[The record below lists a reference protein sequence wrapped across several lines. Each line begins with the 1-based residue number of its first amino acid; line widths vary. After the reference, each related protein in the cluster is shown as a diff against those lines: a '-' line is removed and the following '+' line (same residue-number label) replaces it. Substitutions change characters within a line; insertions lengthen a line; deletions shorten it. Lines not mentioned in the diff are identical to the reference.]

1 MSGPRGYEEARV
13 ATTHSI
19 TMFSATTR
27 DLIDSIKCTQISAYV
42 AASVHGRASFSVMRT
57 RYLHLNWGRIS
68 TCRGVKISLHSP
80 HSKNLSSVATRD
92 KQTLINCKISWSIGA
107 AIRGEWL
114 LTRRPHL
121 LRQMC
126 SGKYGGL
133 ATQGSSFYVP
143 FILQQKSNLLTG

>member
-1 MSGPRGYEEARV
+1 M
-13 ATTHSI
+13 
-19 TMFSATTR
+19 
-27 DLIDSIKCTQISAYV
+27 KCVQISTYV

-57 RYLHLNWGRIS
+57 SYLHLNWGRIS
-68 TCRGVKISLHSP
+68 TCRGVKISRYSP

-92 KQTLINCKISWSIGA
+92 KQTLIHCKISWSIGV

-126 SGKYGGL
+126 PSKYGGL
-133 ATQGSSFYVP
+133 ATQGSSFYSKN
-143 FILQQKSNLLTG
+143 LKLLTAKCGKCLSMLMNAFWELDVSFSCLRPRIR